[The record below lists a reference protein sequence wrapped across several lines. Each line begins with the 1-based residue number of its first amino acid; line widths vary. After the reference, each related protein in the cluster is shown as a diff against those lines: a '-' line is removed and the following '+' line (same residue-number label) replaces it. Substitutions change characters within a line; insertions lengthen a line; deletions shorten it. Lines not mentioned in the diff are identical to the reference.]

1 MKLLLDTQIL
11 LWAAG
16 QPERL
21 SVAARRL
28 LELAV
33 FDSAPPLSKVA

>member
-1 MKLLLDTQIL
+1 VKFVLETQLL

-21 SVAARRL
+21 SSAARKL
-28 LELAV
+28 LK
-33 FDSAPPLSKVA
+33 DPGN